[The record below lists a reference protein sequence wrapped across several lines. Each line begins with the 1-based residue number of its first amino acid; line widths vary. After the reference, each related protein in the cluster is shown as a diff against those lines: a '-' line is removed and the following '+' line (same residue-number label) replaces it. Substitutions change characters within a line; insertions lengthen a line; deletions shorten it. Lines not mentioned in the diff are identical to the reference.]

1 MVFNNAVSTLYC
13 ILQDRMM
20 WRLVN
25 MGLERIWKEAV
36 MAQWHVVLSVWL

>member
-1 MVFNNAVSTLYC
+1 MVFNKAVRNLYC

-25 MGLERIWKEAV
+25 IGLERIWKEVA
-36 MAQWHVVLSVWL
+36 MAQWQIVLSVWL